1 MWNEHVERIRL
12 EISPIVIE
20 PLQGEI
26 ENITNQIKAIKTSK
40 RGSEGFGVEQ
50 GRHW

>member
-1 MWNEHVERIRL
+1 MWTWSSL

-26 ENITNQIKAIKTSK
+26 ENITNQISVIATLK
-40 RGSEGFGVEQ
+40 RGSEGFGVAQ
-50 GRHW
+50 KRYW

>member
-20 PLQGEI
+20 PDKGD
-26 ENITNQIKAIKTSK
+26 KDVK
-40 RGSEGFGVEQ
+40 EG
-50 GRHW
+50 